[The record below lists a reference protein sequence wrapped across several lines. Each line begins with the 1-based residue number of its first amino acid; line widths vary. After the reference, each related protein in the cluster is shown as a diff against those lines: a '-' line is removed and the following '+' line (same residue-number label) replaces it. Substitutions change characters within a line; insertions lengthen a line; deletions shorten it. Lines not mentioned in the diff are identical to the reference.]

1 MKHAPRGP
9 IKARPHVPID
19 PCRTCGRQH
28 PRGCRGHRRDGAPC
42 GQPAMRGG
50 VVCRKHGGKAPQVL
64 RKSAERLDALKPLA
78 IRYYDWLLGQ
88 QEYPSAGLGAA
99 NAVLDRVDGKAAE
112 TVRVIETTDRQI
124 AELKAAQRANAE
136 AAKRRK

>member
-1 MKHAPRGP
+1 
-9 IKARPHVPID
+9 
-19 PCRTCGRQH
+19 
-28 PRGCRGHRRDGAPC
+28 
-42 GQPAMRGG
+42 MRGG